1 MPRVRAADYDAKA
14 QAIMDR
20 AAALFARTGYPN
32 AKMLDLARACGA
44 SKSMLYH
51 YFPTKEDLLFSMLQ
65 EHLATLIAAIEQS
78 GREAKTPAERLRSFV
93 EVYTQRSAQARRR
106 HMVAMND
113 VKFLPA
119 SRQSPLLDLER
130 EVVGLLGGL
139 LRQLNPRLHR
149 ALYKPYALLLIG
161 MLNWTETWYRPKGT
175 IGPQEL
181 SDRIWRLFL
190 RGFPAE
196 GQ

>member
-14 QAIMDR
+14 QGIMDC
-20 AAALFARTGYPN
+20 AAVLFARTGYPN
-32 AKMLDLARACGA
+32 AKMQDIARACEA

-51 YFPTKEDLLFSMLQ
+51 YFPTKEDLLFSMLR
-65 EHLATLIAAIEQS
+65 EHLEDLIAAIQGS
-78 GREAKTPAERLRSFV
+78 GREAKSPAESLRSFV
-93 EVYTQRSAQARRR
+93 RVYTQRSAQARRR
-106 HMVAMND
+106 HIVAMND
-113 VKFLPA
+113 VKFLPV

-130 EVVGLLGGL
+130 KVIGLLSGL
-139 LRQLNPRLHR
+139 LRQLNPCLHR

-175 IGPQEL
+175 IRPQEL

-190 RGFPAE
+190 RGFLAE
-196 GQ
+196 S